1 MPIRRIGR
9 TIHILLT
16 LAHLAAWHCGS
27 VLRTIRHPSPFDGVR
42 MSKSLLPRM
51 PADVATAFDAF
62 PVAIGRRLRVIRGL
76 IFKTAARLDGV
87 GPLTETLKW
96 GEPAYLTEA
105 SGSGTTIR
113 LGWLRPSERHCAVLF
128 NCKTTLVDAFRERFP
143 DEFAYQKNRA
153 ILLDVSK
160 PVLEAPLS
168 ICLGMA
174 LTYKKRS

>member
-1 MPIRRIGR
+1 MSQSR
-9 TIHILLT
+9 L
-16 LAHLAAWHCGS
+16 
-27 VLRTIRHPSPFDGVR
+27 SP
-42 MSKSLLPRM
+42 M
-51 PADVATAFDAF
+51 PADVAAAFDAF
-62 PVAIGRRLRVIRGL
+62 PVAIGRRLRGIRGL

-113 LGWLRPSERHCAVLF
+113 LGWLRPSESHCAVLF
-128 NCKTTLVDAFRERFP
+128 NCKTTLVESMRERFP
-143 DEFAYQKNRA
+143 DEFAYRKNRA
-153 ILLDVSK
+153 VLLDMSK
-160 PVLEAPLS
+160 PVPETELS